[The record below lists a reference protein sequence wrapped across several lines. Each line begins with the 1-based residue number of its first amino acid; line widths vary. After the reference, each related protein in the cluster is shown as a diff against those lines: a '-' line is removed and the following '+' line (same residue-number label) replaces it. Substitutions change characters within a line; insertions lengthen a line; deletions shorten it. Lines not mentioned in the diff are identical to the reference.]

1 MKTKTI
7 VILAS
12 ILAICAGYFYVTGGL
27 STSTNN
33 GGNTGVRRVPVGTH
47 KVLAANTSKT
57 DAYEQEAIENEEAI
71 RKFAEDTAKRV
82 EKVAS
87 SIKQVFASE
96 LERKK
101 AAMKDKDPKEEKLV
115 PRYGGRALGQEVPT
129 DNGYSVN
136 NSNYEN
142 TSILAEKGKQTEVQR
157 GKPKIMSASIGGVE
171 KKANWTKPVIKPTL
185 RDSSAEAVYTL
196 KSKRKVY
203 TSNEPI
209 ETVTQTV
216 AKGTHQVIE
225 ANIYG
230 EQKVRAG
237 AQVRFR
243 LAKPATIGEVLYP
256 RNTIVFGKAEF
267 GQDRLF
273 VTITRLP
280 EPNGSYKRTNLVLH
294 ENDLMEGIYVP
305 FDMTKE
311 AGGQALANGGINV
324 LAQALGPVGQIA
336 QGAGQVL
343 RVAATSNQSVNLRD
357 GDAVKFLFVDEKK
370 KQEEQV
376 N

>member
-1 MKTKTI
+1 
-7 VILAS
+7 
-12 ILAICAGYFYVTGGL
+12 
-27 STSTNN
+27 
-33 GGNTGVRRVPVGTH
+33 
-47 KVLAANTSKT
+47 
-57 DAYEQEAIENEEAI
+57 
-71 RKFAEDTAKRV
+71 
-82 EKVAS
+82 
-87 SIKQVFASE
+87 
-96 LERKK
+96 
-101 AAMKDKDPKEEKLV
+101 
-115 PRYGGRALGQEVPT
+115 
-129 DNGYSVN
+129 
-136 NSNYEN
+136 
-142 TSILAEKGKQTEVQR
+142 
-157 GKPKIMSASIGGVE
+157 
-171 KKANWTKPVIKPTL
+171 VIKPTL

-357 GDAVKFLFVDEKK
+357 GDAVKFLFIDEKK